1 MKRVVKVKQK
11 ATFIIFKGLL
21 VTKTYLGPE
30 SVPLN
35 NAIFAQLRSLMSV
48 ELFFNLLH

>member
-11 ATFIIFKGLL
+11 AMFIIFKGLL
-21 VTKTYLGPE
+21 VTKTYLGLE

-35 NAIFAQLRSLMSV
+35 NAIFAQLRSLMSF